1 MSPTTNNNSIDI
13 PIATLKNIYSNFSK
27 DVINCFIERLE
38 ENEKKSVSE
47 KCLVYLDKTLQQVGK
62 SETIKQKKEK
72 KEKFKKRKNKIPI
85 PFCGIIETTWCCGIK
100 KNHNLYTQCPK
111 PKESGQKYCKICA
124 KHANN
129 SSTGKPPCGDIYDRK
144 LAWDIA
150 INNNQNPIAWRP
162 DGMTQELPY
171 INVADKL
178 GISTKLAQQELDNL
192 GWGDMPNYHLE
203 KKKVRR
209 GRPAKNKVAVED
221 SDDDTPKKKRGRP
234 KKTPKKEPTNDELIA
249 LMTEALA

>member
-1 MSPTTNNNSIDI
+1 MHMSPTTNTHDIAI

-27 DVINCFIERLE
+27 DVITTFIERLE
-38 ENEKKSVSE
+38 ENERKPISK
-47 KCLVYLDKTLQQVGK
+47 KCLDCLNETLKQVGK
-62 SETIKQKKEK
+62 EETKQEK
-72 KEKFKKRKNKIPI
+72 KVKFKKRKNKIPI
-85 PFCGIIETTWCCGIK
+85 PFCGIIEVTWCDGIK

-111 PKESGQKYCKICA
+111 PKEPGQKYCKICA

-150 INNNQNPIAWRP
+150 MNNNQNPIAWRP

-171 INVADKL
+171 INVANKL
-178 GISTKLAQQELDNL
+178 GISINLAQQELDNL
-192 GWGDMPNYHLE
+192 GWGGMPNYHLE

-221 SDDDTPKKKRGRP
+221 SDDDTPKRKRGRP
-234 KKTPKKEPTNDELIA
+234 KKAPKKEPTNDELIA